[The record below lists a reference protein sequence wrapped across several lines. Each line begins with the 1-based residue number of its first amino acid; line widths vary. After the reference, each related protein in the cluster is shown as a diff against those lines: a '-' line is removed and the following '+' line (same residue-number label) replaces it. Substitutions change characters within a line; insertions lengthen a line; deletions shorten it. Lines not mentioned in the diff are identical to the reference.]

1 MSADGIVRRRLVVS
15 GRVQG
20 VFYRDSCRRR
30 AEELGVRG
38 WVANRPDGRVEVV
51 AEGPPGAVD
60 ELAAWCRTGPPRA
73 HVDRVE
79 AHDEAPAGEP
89 GFHVR

>member
-1 MSADGIVRRRLVVS
+1 MTDDQIVRRRLVVA

-20 VFYRDSCRRR
+20 VFYRDSCRGR
-30 AEELGVRG
+30 AEALGVRG

-51 AEGPPGAVD
+51 AEGPPDAVA

-73 HVDRVE
+73 RVDDVQVRE
-79 AHDEAPAGEP
+79 EPPEGEQ